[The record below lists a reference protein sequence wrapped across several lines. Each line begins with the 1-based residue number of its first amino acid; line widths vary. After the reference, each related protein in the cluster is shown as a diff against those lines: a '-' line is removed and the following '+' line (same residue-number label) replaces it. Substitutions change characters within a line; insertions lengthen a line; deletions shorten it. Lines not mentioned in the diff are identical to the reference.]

1 MSTRVYISG
10 IRTKSPTEVVKD
22 EVYQIA
28 KNFGAIVDIFFNCTT
43 HGWVD
48 YQNPQD
54 AEVAVEQISSG
65 IIFYNG
71 RRLKVKFA
79 TTRKIPVPKAAY
91 TSEQVDAVWD
101 MVVDFDLFNT
111 AKEFNTKGM
120 LPSEGSDHLQKA
132 ISTKKI
138 RMAEYLIKKV
148 KKITHEDVNAAIKI
162 KNFKL
167 IAAMYS
173 RGARCDDSGYDLAK
187 DMNFV
192 DAIFLFDKK
201 RRN

>member
-1 MSTRVYISG
+1 MSSRVYISG
-10 IRTKSPTEVVKD
+10 IRTKSPVEVVKD
-22 EVYQIA
+22 DIYQIA
-28 KNFGAIVDIFFNCTT
+28 QNFGALTDIFFNCTT

-48 YQNPQD
+48 YQNPED

-71 RRLKVKFA
+71 RRLKAKFA
-79 TTRKIPVPKAAY
+79 TTRKVPVPKAAY
-91 TSEQVDAVWD
+91 TQSQVDGVWD
-101 MVVDFDLFNT
+101 MIVDFDLFNT

-120 LPSEGSDHLQKA
+120 LPSQGSHHLQKA

-148 KKITHEDVNAAIKI
+148 KKITHDDVTAAIKI

-167 IAAMYS
+167 IAAMYA
-173 RGARCDDSGYDLAK
+173 RGARCDDSGYILAK

-192 DAIFLFDKK
+192 DATFLFEKK
-201 RRN
+201 RTN